1 VLYIRGTNDLNIRH
15 NQAMAHM
22 ILMNFHQD
30 KFQVIQDFHHQY
42 VAMRKVCDE
51 HDLHFGRCEDDVRAI
66 LKKRDKTNLI
76 TEQL

>member
-1 VLYIRGTNDLNIRH
+1 
-15 NQAMAHM
+15 
-22 ILMNFHQD
+22 MNFHQD

-66 LKKRDKTNLI
+66 LKNRDKTNLM